1 MTNPKLKL
9 WTDFIQAHDVMARS
23 VPLFVE
29 TADGRVETFAYGK
42 DGRALLR
49 RSSEMDELVITTVKA
64 CVSAGADGLLY
75 MMFRAGSDTP
85 VVPLY
90 IGRASRIGKNG
101 GLSDNLRR
109 IETNRA
115 NFARW
120 GYNYA
125 YHIGDL
131 SAVVLHH
138 EGRKLEK
145 KYQSWG
151 AALFEECPS
160 SEPRLRQPIRFWC
173 TEWSGRSTNIWPDFG
188 PCSLS
193 FIEYLLIGVAST
205 LFPNDLLNREGVN
218 AHEVDAQLFDE
229 DHPR

>member
-1 MTNPKLKL
+1 MTNAKLKL
-9 WTDFIQAHDVMARS
+9 WEDFVQTHDVIGRS
-23 VPLFVE
+23 APLFME
-29 TADGRVETFAYGK
+29 AADGRVETFVYGK
-42 DGRALLR
+42 NRRLLLR
-49 RSSEMDELVITTVKA
+49 RSPAMDDLVIATVNT
-64 CVSAGADGLLY
+64 CLSASSDGLLY
-75 MMFRAGSDTP
+75 MMFRAGTDTP

-90 IGRASRIGKNG
+90 IGRAGRVGRKG

-125 YHIGDL
+125 YHMGDL
-131 SAVVLHH
+131 SAVVLNHH
-138 EGRKLEK
+138 GQKLQK

-151 AALFEECPS
+151 AALFEECPNP
-160 SEPRLRQPIRFWC
+160 EPRLRQPIRFWC
-173 TEWSGRSTNIWPDFG
+173 TEWSGRSANIWPEFG

-218 AHEVDAQLFDE
+218 ARDDSSGG
-229 DHPR
+229 